1 MTRHSRITACC
12 ASALGAAWLLLAP
25 SAAHAVKFGEIVP
38 PEKFKA
44 VGKLHVRI
52 AQPQS
57 DGRYQYADATGTGTL
72 IEPDL
77 VLTAAHVVNDAAS
90 PAHITFSLDGKPRTA
105 QAIAFR
111 IHQGYGSLQFQSDGN
126 IFKRIRDDIALVK
139 LDAPLADIADFPKL
153 DVNAVLHAG
162 LPATVVGYGKDET
175 QKNNVRRMGALR
187 YLRSHEEV
195 SLFAPGNDKNQMMDH
210 GDSGG
215 PILVTNGDQ
224 QVVVA
229 VVQGFVNVDHWKLS
243 DENLDVIDVRF
254 FVTVHRHLQW
264 IRENSEAL
272 ELFRAGAEPAR
283 YLTRRNLK
291 SPAVSLNFTQAA
303 ALLETGIAPQALL
316 ERLTSCGV
324 SEPFDEIAERQLR
337 EAGAGDM
344 LISRLESA
352 AVRPYSIRQFK
363 TLVQI
368 KSSGGEL
375 LKALYHRGL
384 QRGLQTEDFVELR
397 EAGTS
402 RELLEALRA
411 AYH

>member
-1 MTRHSRITACC
+1 MTRHSRIVACC

-44 VGKLHVRI
+44 VGKLRVRSIKPLGNGRI
-52 AQPQS
+52 AFGGS
-57 DGRYQYADATGTGTL
+57 IGTGTL
-72 IEPDL
+72 IAPDL
-77 VLTAAHVVNDAAS
+77 VLTAAHVVNDAPS
-90 PAHITFSLDGKPRTA
+90 PAHITFSLDGNPRTS

-111 IHQGYGSLQFQSDGN
+111 IHQGFGSPQFQSDGD
-126 IFKRIRDDIALVK
+126 IFKPIRDDIALVK
-139 LDAPLADIADFPKL
+139 LDAPLADKADFPEL
-153 DVNAVLHAG
+153 DVNAALRAG
-162 LPATVVGYGKDET
+162 IPAIVVGYGLDET

-215 PILVTNGDQ
+215 PILIQSGDR
-224 QVVVA
+224 QVLVA
-229 VVQGFVNVDHWKLS
+229 VVQGFANVDHWKLS
-243 DENLDVIDVRF
+243 DENLDVTDVRF

-264 IRENSEAL
+264 IRDNSEAL
-272 ELFRAGAEPAR
+272 ALCRAGAEPAR
-283 YLTRRNLK
+283 YLMRRNPD
-291 SPAVSLNFTQAA
+291 SPAVSLNFGQAA
-303 ALLETGIAPQALL
+303 ALLQTGVAPQTLL

-337 EAGAGDM
+337 EAGADNA
-344 LISRLESA
+344 LLSRLEAA
-352 AVRPYSIRQFK
+352 AVRTYSIRQFK

-368 KSSGGEL
+368 KSSESEL
-375 LKALYHRGL
+375 LQALFQRGL
-384 QRGLQTEDFVELR
+384 QRSLQPEDFAELQA
-397 EAGTS
+397 AGTTS
-402 RELLEALRA
+402 NLLEALRA